1 MLPSPCYYL
10 AKYNHKILHLL
21 AGGLDA
27 EGATD
32 ASGGAMGQRV
42 LHDIKVETYTPLGE
56 GTYAP
61 LYNICAHF
69 NRYTL
74 WHVLY

>member
-1 MLPSPCYYL
+1 MLPSPCYNL
-10 AKYNHKILHLL
+10 AKYNLL
-21 AGGLDA
+21 AGGLD
-27 EGATD
+27 EGTTD

-61 LYNICAHF
+61 LYNICAHS